1 MVKTS
6 KTASTLEYASFKTA
20 SKGMIRN
27 RILFFVASFSEGQL
41 NKQFD
46 GDAKECDHLK
56 KVPISGYIHDTSP
69 VKPSRNNYTYF
80 NFKFQSANG
89 FCDGVC
95 FDKSLYNQVKQKDE
109 TQKSVRL
116 SNYSLKRSLQNSNDM
131 TIVINKRTKIESIS
145 ECPFDHQA
153 PSKRFIKISEI
164 DNISDFTLVSV
175 IGKVHI
181 RSEQSEVK
189 VQERSVM
196 KLDCNIADDT
206 SAIKLTLWDKNIPLV
221 QEGQV
226 YEIVNARV
234 RSFQGEKYLSSNFDT
249 IITTVKS
256 DVRNMIVVPQL
267 MENEESLSLNT
278 ITVNRIAGVQEIQR
292 YAVCNSYR
300 RRLSNLQSDLSTCD
314 SCGLSQIKTAADQ
327 THFSVG
333 VFIGGEHN
341 VLLRVLQD
349 QVESF
354 IKLYNEQAESYNK
367 INVENPTN
375 SEIIAAF
382 LAARELKITFNTKS
396 KLVSSILY
404 SK

>member
-1 MVKTS
+1 
-6 KTASTLEYASFKTA
+6 
-20 SKGMIRN
+20 MIRN
-27 RILFFVASFSEGQL
+27 LVVFVFFVASTSECE
-41 NKQFD
+41 NKEFD

-56 KVPISGYIHDTSP
+56 KVPICGYVHDTSP

-80 NFKFQSANG
+80 NFKFQTANG

-95 FDKSLYNQVKQKDE
+95 FDKGLYNQVKQKDE

-116 SNYSLKRSLQNSNDM
+116 SNYSLKRSLNDSNDM
-131 TIVINKRTKIESIS
+131 AIVVNKRTKIESIS
-145 ECPFDHQA
+145 ECPFDHKA
-153 PSKRFIKISEI
+153 PPKRFRKISEI
-164 DNISDFTLVSV
+164 DDISDFTLVSI
-175 IGKVHI
+175 IGRVHI

-234 RSFQGEKYLSSNFDT
+234 RSYQGEKYLSSSFDT
-249 IITTVKS
+249 IITTVRS
-256 DVRNMIVVPQL
+256 EDARNMKVVSQL
-267 MENEESLSLNT
+267 MEDEESISEKT
-278 ITVNRIAGVQEIQR
+278 IIVSRIGGVQEIQR
-292 YAVCNSYR
+292 YAVCNSCR
-300 RRLSNLQSDLSTCD
+300 RKLSNLQSDLSVCD
-314 SCGLSQIKTAADQ
+314 SCGLSQIKTAGDQ

-333 VFIGGEHN
+333 VFIGGQHN

-354 IKLYNEQAESYNK
+354 IKLYNERAESCNK
-367 INVENPTN
+367 INIACPTN
-375 SEIIAAF
+375 SEITDAF